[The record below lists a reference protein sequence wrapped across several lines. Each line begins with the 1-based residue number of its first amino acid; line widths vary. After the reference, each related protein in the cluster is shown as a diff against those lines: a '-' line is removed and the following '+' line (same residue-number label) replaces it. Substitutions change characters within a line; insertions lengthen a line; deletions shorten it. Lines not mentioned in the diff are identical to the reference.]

1 MSAPWLVLID
11 LQRVFAD
18 PDSAW
23 CATGFEGI
31 VEPVER
37 LMAEY
42 AGRVI
47 VTRWLPAE
55 DRTGSWGAY
64 FEHWPFADQPDD
76 TPLFELVP
84 PASELVASGAAAL
97 VDERTFGK
105 FGAQLLT
112 LTGPNPHLVLAGV
125 ATDCCVLSTA
135 LAAADAGA
143 LVEVVAEACAGS
155 TVENHQKALDL
166 MALYSPQIVVR

>member
-1 MSAPWLVLID
+1 MTTPWLVLID
-11 LQRVFAD
+11 LQRVFSD
-18 PDSAW
+18 PASTW

-31 VEPVER
+31 VPPVER
-37 LMAEY
+37 LAAEY

-47 VTRWLPAE
+47 VTRWLPAQ
-55 DRTGSWGAY
+55 DRAGSWGAY

-76 TPLFELVP
+76 NPLFDLVTPARELVR
-84 PASELVASGAAAL
+84 SGAAAL

-105 FGAQLLT
+105 FGSQLLT

-135 LAAADAGA
+135 LAAADSGA
-143 LVEVVAEACAGS
+143 LVEVAAEACAGS
-155 TVENHQKALDL
+155 TVENHRKALDL
-166 MALYSPQIVVR
+166 MALYGPQIVVR